1 MVVCTS
7 LLLNRA
13 LLALGLVSEPIRL
26 MNTVAGVVIV
36 STFSHISYAILPIF
50 AALETVDERALRA
63 ARIHGATEAQAFLRV
78 ALPLSIPGV
87 LSGALIVFSLTM
99 AAFVIPFLIGG
110 GRVVVIPLQIYQSTL
125 QLFDWPGAAAM
136 SILLFL
142 LTLLCAWGLT
152 ALGQRLAPWSAR

>member
-50 AALETVDERALRA
+50 AALETVDDRALRA